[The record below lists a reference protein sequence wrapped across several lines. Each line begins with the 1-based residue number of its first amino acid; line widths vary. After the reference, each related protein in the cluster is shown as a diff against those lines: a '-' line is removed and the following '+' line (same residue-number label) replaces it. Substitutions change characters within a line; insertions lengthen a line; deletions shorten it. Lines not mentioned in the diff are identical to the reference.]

1 MNQEWM
7 SPSVL
12 SPGWIFWLYPKD
24 TPYILFKLQEKEGD
38 EAVSLREYILRLF
51 GRE

>member
-1 MNQEWM
+1 MGV
-7 SPSVL
+7 SLRFVS
-12 SPGWIFWLYPKD
+12 WLDILAVSEMD